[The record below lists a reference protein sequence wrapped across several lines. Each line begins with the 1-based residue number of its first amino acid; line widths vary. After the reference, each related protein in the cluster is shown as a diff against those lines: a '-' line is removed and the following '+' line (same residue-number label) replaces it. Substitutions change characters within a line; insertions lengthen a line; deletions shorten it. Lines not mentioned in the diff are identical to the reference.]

1 MPNTDPDI
9 DKIARA
15 LSHDIDDALNH
26 KIEGRF
32 RAALLL
38 VNPALDMEK
47 ITVVSNVDNDN
58 ELIVDGL
65 DDETIDKAMVLFEQ
79 GEEE

>member
-1 MPNTDPDI
+1 MPNTDPNT

-15 LSHDIDDALNH
+15 LSHDINDALNR
-26 KIEGRF
+26 KIEARF

-38 VNPALDMEK
+38 VNPALDLERV
-47 ITVVSNVDNDN
+47 TVVSNVDNDN
-58 ELIVDGL
+58 ELTVDGL